1 MPSLPAGPR
10 KPIEVKEDFSKA
22 KAPTNQVPITTFYSS
37 VDPYLRQIR
46 EEDLGWLEYDGDTV
60 GPYVVPELGRHY
72 TEQWEDEDI
81 ALYHGVP
88 ASLDFTASRTAATQA
103 NQQFIQPTLL
113 PKWDTTTISESDFTT
128 DKGLGPVAE
137 RLTAAMIMVPVKTLE
152 IKQAEEAYEARMAAS
167 GSKIT
172 SLPKEKVLV
181 GDFEERVKDTLR
193 FYGLLDAEVSCCSG
207 SCVFCSEFLFVA
219 GLFELCR

>member
-1 MPSLPAGPR
+1 
-10 KPIEVKEDFSKA
+10 
-22 KAPTNQVPITTFYSS
+22 
-37 VDPYLRQIR
+37 
-46 EEDLGWLEYDGDTV
+46 
-60 GPYVVPELGRHY
+60 
-72 TEQWEDEDI
+72 
-81 ALYHGVP
+81 
-88 ASLDFTASRTAATQA
+88 
-103 NQQFIQPTLL
+103 
-113 PKWDTTTISESDFTT
+113 
-128 DKGLGPVAE
+128 
-137 RLTAAMIMVPVKTLE
+137 MVPVKTLE

-172 SLPKEKVLV
+172 PLPKEKVLV